1 MHRVIQPGLFESQGS
16 SIRSLKPLPCFS
28 PSDTVRKRR
37 CSSMRAG
44 TVRQEANAT
53 DLSFNLVGWVA
64 KDLYMLDLST

>member
-1 MHRVIQPGLFESQGS
+1 
-16 SIRSLKPLPCFS
+16 
-28 PSDTVRKRR
+28 
-37 CSSMRAG
+37 MRAG